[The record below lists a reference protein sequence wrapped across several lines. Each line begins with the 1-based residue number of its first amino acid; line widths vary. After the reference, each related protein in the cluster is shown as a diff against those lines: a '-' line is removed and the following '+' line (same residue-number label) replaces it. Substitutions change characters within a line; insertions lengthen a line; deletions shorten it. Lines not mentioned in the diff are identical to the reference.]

1 MVTSR
6 SKFTGKL
13 ALRRCFPLMVLL
25 GLVFPI
31 QALGGPAVTPAQ
43 RAFGPGEKLV
53 YELRWTFIKAGTATL
68 EVLPMTTV
76 KDQPAYHF
84 ALAAK
89 SNAFV
94 DSLYKVRDRIDAYT
108 DAALTRSLHY
118 LKKQHEGPTIRDIEV
133 RFDWDNL
140 KTRYIKTE
148 KGGGEDK
155 LTPVMPN
162 SFDPLSA
169 FYFIRGADNVKV
181 GSVITSPITD
191 GNKNVIGR
199 ATVVKR
205 ETIKVKGQKY
215 DTFLVEPELKDV
227 GGVFEKSKD
236 AKIQIWVTADH
247 RRIPVR
253 LKSKVVVGS
262 FVGVLISAQ
271 GLAP

>member
-1 MVTSR
+1 MTNTR
-6 SKFTGKL
+6 FKYTGLL
-13 ALRRCFPLMVLL
+13 ALRHCLALIIFL
-25 GLVFPI
+25 GLLFPM
-31 QALGGPAVTPAQ
+31 QALGGPAAAPAQ
-43 RAFGPGEKLV
+43 TAFGPGEKLV

-68 EVLPMTTV
+68 EVLPTATV

-84 ALAAK
+84 ALTAK

-94 DSLYKVRDRIDAYT
+94 DSLYKVRDRIDAYA
-108 DAALTRSLHY
+108 DADLTRSLHY
-118 LKKQHEGPTIRDIEV
+118 IKKQHEGPTIRDIEV

-169 FYFIRGADNVKV
+169 FYFIRGAENVKV

-205 ETIKVKGQKY
+205 ETIKVKGQTY

-253 LKSKVVVGS
+253 LKSKVIVGS
-262 FVGVLISAQ
+262 FVGDLISAQ

>member
-1 MVTSR
+1 MVITR
-6 SKFTGKL
+6 SKYTGSMTPGCCL
-13 ALRRCFPLMVLL
+13 ALAVLL
-25 GLVFPI
+25 GLLFP
-31 QALGGPAVTPAQ
+31 ALVLGGPATTPPPV
-43 RAFGPGEKLV
+43 AFGPGEKLV
-53 YELRWTFIKAGTATL
+53 FELRWTFIRAGTATL
-68 EVLPMTTV
+68 EVLPMATV
-76 KDQPAYHF
+76 NNQPAYHF
-84 ALAAK
+84 ALIAR

-94 DSLYKVRDRIDAYT
+94 DSLYKVRDRIDAFA

-118 LKKQHEGPTIRDIEV
+118 LKKQREGPTIRDIEV

-140 KTRYIKTE
+140 KTRYLKTE

-169 FYFIRGADNVKV
+169 FYFVRGAQNVKV
-181 GSVITSPITD
+181 GGVIESPITD

-199 ATVVKR
+199 VTVVKR
-205 ETIKVKGQKY
+205 ETIKVKGQTY

-253 LKSKVVVGS
+253 LKSKVIIGS
-262 FVGVLISAQ
+262 FVGDLISAQ

>member
-1 MVTSR
+1 MGTLR
-6 SKFTGKL
+6 SKLIGKRM
-13 ALRRCFPLMVLL
+13 LRLGIPFLTLL
-25 GLVFPI
+25 GLLLPV
-31 QALGGPAVTPAQ
+31 QALGGAAAAE
-43 RAFGPGEKLV
+43 RKAFGPGEKLV
-53 YELRWTFIKAGTATL
+53 YELRWTFITAGTATL

-76 KDQPAYHF
+76 QDQPAYHF
-84 ALAAK
+84 ALTAK
-89 SNAFV
+89 SNAFL

-108 DAALTRSLHY
+108 DASLTRSLHY
-118 LKKQHEGPTIRDIEV
+118 IKKQHEGPTIRDIEV
-133 RFDWDNL
+133 RFDWENL

-191 GNKNVIGR
+191 GNKNVVGR

-253 LKSKVVVGS
+253 LKSKVIVGS
-262 FVGVLISAQ
+262 LVGDLISTQ